1 MKIFIIAAAFAIPS
15 PAFAQQEPMP
25 TMDHSKMPS
34 AEKSPMPPM
43 DHSKMDHSK
52 MDHSHMDDSKMD
64 HSKMDHSKMDHSKMD
79 HSKMSMEHAD
89 MMAMMNDPNNPYGAT
104 EMDMHKKMMM
114 AKDGLPSELWT
125 RKMIEHHRGAI
136 AMSRVALEKAT
147 DKQTRK
153 MAQMTITA
161 QTREIANMQAWL
173 KSHGKTAQ

>member
-1 MKIFIIAAAFAIPS
+1 MKLYFIAAAAFILSS
-15 PAFAQQEPMP
+15 PVLAQQAPMP
-25 TMDHSKMPS
+25 PMDHSKMPTS
-34 AEKSPMPPM
+34 EKSPMPPM
-43 DHSKMDHSK
+43 HASKMDHSK
-52 MDHSHMDDSKMD
+52 MDHSNMP
-64 HSKMDHSKMDHSKMD
+64 
-79 HSKMSMEHAD
+79 MEHSD

-114 AKDGLPSELWT
+114 ANVGQPSELWT

-161 QTREIANMQAWL
+161 QTREVANMQAWL
-173 KSHGKTAQ
+173 KSHGKPAQ

>member
-1 MKIFIIAAAFAIPS
+1 MKILIIAAAFAISS
-15 PAFAQQEPMP
+15 PAFAQQAPMAP
-25 TMDHSKMPS
+25 MDHSKMPKS
-34 AEKSPMPPM
+34 EKSPMPPM
-43 DHSKMDHSK
+43 DHSKMDP
-52 MDHSHMDDSKMD
+52 
-64 HSKMDHSKMDHSKMD
+64 SKMD

-104 EMDMHKKMMM
+104 EMDMHKKMLM
-114 AKDGLPSELWT
+114 AKTGLPSELWT

-153 MAQMTITA
+153 MAQMTITT

-173 KSHGKTAQ
+173 KSHGKPVQ